1 MQAYQSLSQN
11 NIVIVSAPFLL
22 VLRETNKL
30 SKIEN
35 MGIISDFKM
44 FLYWHKM
51 LAYLIALGYIVLIFV
66 IFVLSLIIAQ
76 QNEDIDTLKY
86 IDDNQC
92 NTKIDEYPNKRKSE
106 KEISLYSDLS

>member
-1 MQAYQSLSQN
+1 M
-11 NIVIVSAPFLL
+11 
-22 VLRETNKL
+22 LRETNKL

-35 MGIISDFKM
+35 MGIIGDFKM

-86 IDDNQC
+86 IDV
-92 NTKIDEYPNKRKSE
+92 K
-106 KEISLYSDLS
+106 